1 MATTK
6 LSATKSTS
14 RAINYAEKRAVEK
27 SGLNCD
33 VDYAKSSFKASRE
46 LYGKTDGNQGHVIIQ
61 SFKPGEVTP
70 EQCNQLGLAL
80 AEKLAPNHQVAVY
93 THADTDHVHNH
104 IMINS
109 IDLETGKK
117 FNNNKQA
124 LRNVRNFNDEVCMEH
139 GLSVPEKDTARL
151 RYTQTEKAI
160 ADPNTKSTAQY
171 SWKDE
176 IREAIDQSQA
186 TNIDEFKDHLNQHG
200 IEIERVTPKSITY
213 RHVAEDKKVRGRKLG
228 EDYNKGGIEDGF
240 ERQIQRRRQ
249 QERASDTDIQ
259 PKRRTSNR
267 DEATERDT
275 GVTQADWDQ
284 FAQDT
289 NELER
294 RRQAAESARLVDEK
308 ARRDREERARAK
320 QASQRIMTQKRFISV
335 AKHYIER
342 INNDN
347 LKQDFQT
354 AIQEE
359 LEDVKADTHK
369 AMEQLQTNQAE
380 LRQENNDYK
389 KMIDE
394 RIKHNETAVKQYDQV
409 IQRLTKGITAM
420 FFIVA
425 LVMIAF
431 LALSPLG
438 DWLGVQH
445 FYEWLNYVM
454 KTGHS
459 AWRYFMLIFYL
470 VPYVLFGGLMYVI
483 LKAYER
489 L

>member
-1 MATTK
+1 MITMATTK

-46 LYGKTDGNQGHVIIQ
+46 LYGKADGNQGHVIIQ

-104 IMINS
+104 IVINS

-139 GLSVPEKDTARL
+139 GLSVPDKDTARL

-186 TNIDEFKDHLNQHG
+186 TNMNEFKDHLNQHG
-200 IEIERVTPKSITY
+200 ITIERVTPKSITY
-213 RHVAEDKKVRGRKLG
+213 RHLAEDKKVRGRKLG

-240 ERQIQRRRQ
+240 ERQIQRQ
-249 QERASDTDIQ
+249 QQTERASDTECQ
-259 PKRRTSNR
+259 PKRPTSNSNR

-294 RRQAAESARLVDEK
+294 SRQAAESARLADEK

-320 QASQRIMTQKRFISV
+320 QASRRI
-335 AKHYIER
+335 
-342 INNDN
+342 INNNRDHG
-347 LKQDFQT
+347 L
-354 AIQEE
+354 E
-359 LEDVKADTHK
+359 L
-369 AMEQLQTNQAE
+369 
-380 LRQENNDYK
+380 
-389 KMIDE
+389 
-394 RIKHNETAVKQYDQV
+394 
-409 IQRLTKGITAM
+409 
-420 FFIVA
+420 
-425 LVMIAF
+425 
-431 LALSPLG
+431 
-438 DWLGVQH
+438 
-445 FYEWLNYVM
+445 
-454 KTGHS
+454 
-459 AWRYFMLIFYL
+459 
-470 VPYVLFGGLMYVI
+470 
-483 LKAYER
+483 
-489 L
+489 